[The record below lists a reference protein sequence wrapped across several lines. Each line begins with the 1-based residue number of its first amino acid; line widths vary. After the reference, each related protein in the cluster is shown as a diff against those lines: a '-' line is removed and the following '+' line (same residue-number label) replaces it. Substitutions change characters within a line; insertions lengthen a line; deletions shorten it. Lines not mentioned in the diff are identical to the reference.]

1 MSAPAIPPDRL
12 RIAAHAKLNLFLR
25 ILARERDGYH
35 QIETAF
41 TLLEL
46 ADEVV
51 VSRAAAGVTLTIDGP
66 DLGPEEE
73 NLAVRAARAVLAATG
88 EKFGVAIALVKRIP
102 VRAGLGGGS
111 SDAAAVLHAV
121 NALAQ
126 HAVPRHEL
134 LHFATRLGADVAF
147 FAGGAPLALAW
158 GRGER
163 MYRLAPLPTAPTLVV
178 VPSVAVA
185 TPDAYRWWDEM
196 QPATGRE
203 SFKATGRESFRAT
216 GRESFRATATR
227 GPVLLD
233 AAAFASW
240 GSVGRLGGNDFEA
253 PVFGKHPELRTV
265 YERVAQTG
273 PLWVRLCGSGSAVA
287 AVYKN
292 ERDRDDATHALGRKD
307 VMVITTNTRA
317 LAAPGPEP

>member
-1 MSAPAIPPDRL
+1 MSAPATPPDRL
-12 RIAAHAKLNLFLR
+12 RVAAHAKLNLFLR

-46 ADEVV
+46 ADEIV
-51 VSRAAAGVTLTIDGP
+51 VSRTAAGVTLTIDGP

-134 LHFATRLGADVAF
+134 LHFAARLGADVPF

-163 MYRLAPLPTAPTLVV
+163 MYRLGPVPTAPTLVV

-203 SFKATGRESFRAT
+203 SFRAT
-216 GRESFRATATR
+216 TTR

-240 GSVGRLGGNDFEA
+240 GSIGRLGGNDFEA
-253 PVFGKHPELRTV
+253 PVFAKHPELRAV

-292 ERDRDDATHALGRKD
+292 ERDRDDATHALGRKG
-307 VMVITTNTRA
+307 VTVITTNTRA
-317 LAAPGPEP
+317 VAAPGPEP